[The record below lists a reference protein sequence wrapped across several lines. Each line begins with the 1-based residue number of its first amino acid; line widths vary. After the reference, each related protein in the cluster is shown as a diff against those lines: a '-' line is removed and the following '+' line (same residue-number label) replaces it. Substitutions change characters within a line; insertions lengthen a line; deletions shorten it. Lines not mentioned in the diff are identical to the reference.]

1 MVVNKAQNG
10 SLSVPRSAVI
20 KLGKHSRVVKA
31 LGEGRYKSVPVK
43 LGLEGIRVLESPTG
57 VRVQQPSIQ
66 VTNGLSLG
74 DQVVISAQFLLDSES
89 NIDDE
94 LLRIETQDEMK
105 SSPRK
110 DTKDLITSQGKVE
123 MIMQGTNTI
132 RLTHEAIPELEWPV
146 MTMDFSVSKEN
157 DISALRLGQI
167 IEFKL
172 VVDQANGYLITEI
185 K

>member
-1 MVVNKAQNG
+1 
-10 SLSVPRSAVI
+10 
-20 KLGKHSRVVKA
+20 
-31 LGEGRYKSVPVK
+31 
-43 LGLEGIRVLESPTG
+43 
-57 VRVQQPSIQ
+57 
-66 VTNGLSLG
+66 
-74 DQVVISAQFLLDSES
+74 
-89 NIDDE
+89 
-94 LLRIETQDEMK
+94 
-105 SSPRK
+105 
-110 DTKDLITSQGKVE
+110 